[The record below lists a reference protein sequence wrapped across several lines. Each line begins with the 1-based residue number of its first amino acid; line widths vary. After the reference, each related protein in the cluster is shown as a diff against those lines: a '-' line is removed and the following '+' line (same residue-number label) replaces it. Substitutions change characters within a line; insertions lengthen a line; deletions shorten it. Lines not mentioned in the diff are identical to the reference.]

1 MINIYYI
8 NLDRSK
14 NRRNFMDSRY
24 NNSIRISGYDGDL
37 LNTYTDIKLPS
48 ICNEDKYQLGCSLS
62 HLKAI
67 FQAYKNGDDSAII
80 LEDDIDNKYK
90 KKWTKSLDEIIKN
103 APIDAECVKLF
114 NNNINVV
121 NNFLKLKED
130 YCPWNRY
137 HWSTGCYYIN
147 RKGMEKLYNMF
158 YKNNIIDIS
167 QNLINYVADY
177 GIIYNNLVTYN
188 YTKPLFC
195 IKKYKSLIQK
205 TCINTN
211 DFCILNHTIKTFF
224 NNLRHK
230 SKKKKKPRIAK
241 HKKITKKKDI

>member
-1 MINIYYI
+1 MTSNV
-8 NLDRSK
+8 
-14 NRRNFMDSRY
+14 
-24 NNSIRISGYDGDL
+24 
-37 LNTYTDIKLPS
+37 
-48 ICNEDKYQLGCSLS
+48 
-62 HLKAI
+62 
-67 FQAYKNGDDSAII
+67 
-80 LEDDIDNKYK
+80 NKYK
-90 KKWTKSLDEIIKN
+90 GFRKLWNNWDE
-103 APIDAECVKLF
+103 
-114 NNNINVV
+114 
-121 NNFLKLKED
+121 
-130 YCPWNRY
+130 R

-167 QNLINYVADY
+167 QNLINYVADD
-177 GIIYNNLVTYN
+177 GIIYNNLVTYS

-211 DFCILNHTIKTFF
+211 NFCILNHTIKTFF

-230 SKKKKKPRIAK
+230 SKKKPRIAK